1 MTQDLD
7 EYYSNIRYINEGLA
21 EYEDKEGNLFNLS
34 PSNLLIAVQYKT
46 FNKQEYEQA
55 VFKQI
60 IPKDIICNETEIDKV
75 VPKSEITHKDSDKF
89 TLTTIKQKV
98 KEVWIISN
106 GVGIHKAYTT
116 KEEAINKAKEIN
128 RKIFEVC
135 KIDTYSTKKV

>member
-1 MTQDLD
+1 MTNDLD
-7 EYYSNIRYINEGLA
+7 EYYSNIRYINENLA
-21 EYEDKEGNLFNLS
+21 EYEDEEGNLFNVS

-60 IPKDIICNETEIDKV
+60 IPKNIICNETEIDKV
-75 VPKSEITHKDSDKF
+75 IPKSEITHKDSDKF

-106 GVGIHKAYTT
+106 GLGIHKAYTT
-116 KEEAINKAKEIN
+116 KDEALNKAKEIN
-128 RKIFEVC
+128 KKVFEVC
-135 KIDTYSTKKV
+135 KIDIQ